1 MITDSCL
8 PMKVCIGFPKSK
20 PLGVAYISPA
30 EVCRHR

>member
-1 MITDSCL
+1 MSSYESMHWVPEI
-8 PMKVCIGFPKSK
+8 K